1 MAVINLGAFD
11 IFTGQPP
18 VEYTPFAYDQ
28 TQAYAIGAVFTATSF
43 VEVFSYVNIKF
54 KIEVAGQPAFETAPV
69 TRVDIRPLVQLFYF
83 PASSLFRGNGTCTV
97 VAERIPV
104 FRGGADGLN
113 VNMALFY
120 DDAVTVPS
128 WRN

>member
-11 IFTGQPP
+11 IFTGQPA
-18 VEYTPFAYDQ
+18 VLFTPFAYDQ
-28 TQAYAIGAVFTATSF
+28 TLAYAIVAQFTAPSF
-43 VEVFSYVNIKF
+43 VQIFSYVRVRF
-54 KIEVAGQPAFETAPV
+54 KVEVVGQPALETEPPI
-69 TRVDIRPLVQLFYF
+69 RVDIRPDFQLFYF

-97 VAERIPV
+97 EAERIPV
-104 FRGGADGLN
+104 FRGGADGLP

>member
-11 IFTGQPP
+11 IFTGQNE

-28 TQAYAIGAVFTATSF
+28 TQAYAIGAVFTAPSF
-43 VEVFSYVNIKF
+43 EQVYSYVTIRF
-54 KIEVAGQPAFETAPV
+54 KVAVAGQPEFELAPA
-69 TRVDIRPLVQLFYF
+69 TRVDIRPDVQLFYF
-83 PASSLFRGNGTCTV
+83 PASSLFRGDGDCTI

-104 FRGGADGLN
+104 FRGGADGLP
-113 VNMALFY
+113 VNMSLFY